1 MKIEM
6 AKSLRGHDKDE
17 IYVIYK
23 KDESFVF
30 LINGDNKTLNHMKK
44 KKQKHIQ
51 VIKNLPQEVL
61 ECLSGKTEMTDEL
74 ARKVTKIYLRSIQCQ
89 KQM

>member
-6 AKSLRGHDKDE
+6 AKSLCGHDKDE
-17 IYVIYK
+17 VYVIYH
-23 KDESFVF
+23 KDETFVF
-30 LINGDNKTLNHMKK
+30 LINGNNKTIENVKK
-44 KKQKHIQ
+44 KKQKHVQ

-61 ECLSGKTEMTDEL
+61 DVLSGETEMTDEL

>member
-6 AKSLRGHDKDE
+6 AKSLCGHDKDE
-17 IYVIYK
+17 IYVIYH
-23 KDESFVF
+23 KDETFVF
-30 LINGDNKTLNHMKK
+30 LINGTNKTIDKVKK

-61 ECLSGKTEMTDEL
+61 ECLSGETEMTDEL
-74 ARKVTKIYLRSIQCQ
+74 ARKVTKIYLRSQ
-89 KQM
+89 

>member
-6 AKSLRGHDKDE
+6 AKSLCGHDKNE

-23 KDESFVF
+23 KDETFVF
-30 LINGDNKTLNHMKK
+30 LINGTHKTIDKVKK

-61 ECLSGKTEMTDEL
+61 ECLSDETEMTDEL

>member
-6 AKSLRGHDKDE
+6 AKSLCGHDKDE
-17 IYVIYK
+17 IYVIYH
-23 KDESFVF
+23 KDETFVF
-30 LINGDNKTLNHMKK
+30 LINGTNKTIDKVKK

-61 ECLSGKTEMTDEL
+61 ECLSGETEMTDEL
-74 ARKVTKIYLRSIQCQ
+74 ARKVTKKYLRSIQCQ

>member
-1 MKIEM
+1 MNWRK
-6 AKSLRGHDKDE
+6 
-17 IYVIYK
+17 
-23 KDESFVF
+23 
-30 LINGDNKTLNHMKK
+30 INGTNKTIDKVKK

-61 ECLSGKTEMTDEL
+61 ECLSGETEMTDEL

>member
-1 MKIEM
+1 MKVEM
-6 AKSLRGHDKDE
+6 AKSLCGHDKDE

-30 LINGDNKTLNHMKK
+30 LINGNTKTIDKSKK

-51 VIKNLPQEVL
+51 VIKHLPQEVL
-61 ECLSGKTEMTDEL
+61 DVLSDKDEMTDEL
-74 ARKVTKIYLRSIQCQ
+74 ARKVTKIYLRSQ
-89 KQM
+89 

>member
-6 AKSLRGHDKDE
+6 AKSLCGHDKDE
-17 IYVIYK
+17 VYVIYK
-23 KDESFVF
+23 KDDTFVF
-30 LINGDNKTLNHMKK
+30 LINGRNKTVCHMKK

-51 VIKNLPQEVL
+51 VILNLPQEVL
-61 ECLSGKTEMTDEL
+61 ECLSDETEMTDEL
-74 ARKVTKIYLRSIQCQ
+74 ARKVTKKYLRSIQCQ

>member
-1 MKIEM
+1 MKVEM
-6 AKSLRGHDKDE
+6 AKSLCGHDKDE

-23 KDESFVF
+23 KDDTFVF
-30 LINGDNKTLNHMKK
+30 LINGTNKTIDKVKK

-61 ECLSGKTEMTDEL
+61 ECLSGETEMTDEL
-74 ARKVTKIYLRSIQCQ
+74 AKKMTKIYLRSQ
-89 KQM
+89 

>member
-1 MKIEM
+1 MKVEM
-6 AKSLRGHDKDE
+6 AKSLCGHDKDE

-23 KDESFVF
+23 RDESFVF
-30 LINGDNKTLNHMKK
+30 LINGKNKTIENMKR

-61 ECLSGKTEMTDEL
+61 ECLSHETEMTDEL
-74 ARKVTKIYLRSIQCQ
+74 ARKVTKKYLRLTIRNSQ
-89 KQM
+89 

>member
-1 MKIEM
+1 MKVEM
-6 AKSLRGHDKDE
+6 AKSLCGHDKDE

-23 KDESFVF
+23 RDESFVF
-30 LINGDNKTLNHMKK
+30 LINGKNKTVENMKR

-74 ARKVTKIYLRSIQCQ
+74 ARKVTKKYLRSIQCQ